1 MDAKVNEFFEKEGPW
16 IKELRYL
23 RVILQQT
30 KLVESL
36 KWGQPCYSYKNN
48 NLVIL
53 GAFKD
58 HCVLSFFKGVLLKDE
73 KGILEFAGP
82 NTQSAKVFRIRSIEE
97 IKTQE
102 AVLIEYINQ
111 SIQNEKLGRKVT
123 FNKTTPSD
131 YPLELIHVFAEDAAY
146 QKAFELLS
154 PGRQKGYILHFSSA
168 KQIQTRIN
176 RIIKAKAKIMAG
188 KGMQDR

>member
-1 MDAKVNEFFEKEGPW
+1 MDAKVDQFFEREGPW
-16 IKELRYL
+16 IQELRCL

-36 KWGQPCYSYKNN
+36 KWGQPCYSYKNS

-82 NTQSAKVFRIRSIEE
+82 NTQSAKVFRIRSIKD

-102 AVLIEYINQ
+102 AVLIDYINE
-111 SIQNEKLGRKVT
+111 SIHNEELGRKVS
-123 FNKTTPSD
+123 FNQIAPKD
-131 YPLELIHVFAEDAAY
+131 YPSELIQVFAEDTAY